1 MMDTEPSRKP
11 VVDRLL
17 HISDLHFWEIV
28 RNPLKLMSKR
38 FLGNLNVIFHRRHEF
53 DPNRAQ
59 PCAQQLAAAGVP
71 TVFAGGDFTSTAM
84 DGEFAQAA
92 EYLRLLKRLGM
103 QVIVTP
109 GNHDVYTFEA
119 ARKHRFE
126 HYFKEFLPESG
137 YPALYSLPGGT
148 PFIVLDVARP
158 NILTSRGEVSG
169 KILIKTAELLA
180 GISAPRILV
189 GGHFPILHITSEYH
203 SHWSRQLLNA
213 RPLRELLGTCGKQV
227 LYVSGHVHRQSL
239 TVDAEHS
246 SLTHLTTSAFFSR
259 GKQGAQEGGFS
270 EIMISTDGFQV
281 KRHTFSG

>member
-1 MMDTEPSRKP
+1 MMASEQPHEPA
-11 VVDRLL
+11 VDRLL

-53 DPNRAQ
+53 DPGMAQ
-59 PCAQQLAAAGVP
+59 PCAQQLAALGVP
-71 TVFAGGDFTSTAM
+71 TLFAGGDFTSTAM

-92 EYLRLLKRLGM
+92 DYLRSLKHLGM

-119 ARKHRFE
+119 ARKKRFE
-126 HYFKEFLPESG
+126 QYFKEFLPESG
-137 YPALYSLPGGT
+137 YPALYHLPGGT
-148 PFIVLDVARP
+148 PFLVLDVARP

-169 KILIKTAELLA
+169 KILTRTAELLA

-213 RPLRELLGTCGKQV
+213 HALRELLGTCGKQV
-227 LYVSGHVHRQSL
+227 LYVAGHVHRQSL
-239 TVDAEHS
+239 TVDADHS

-259 GKQGAQEGGFS
+259 GKHGAQEGGFS
-270 EIMISTDGFQV
+270 EIAVSADGFQV
-281 KRHTFSG
+281 TRHTFSG